1 MKVSIITA
9 TFNREG
15 TIKRAIKSIKGQLY
29 RDIEVVIVDGASADG
44 TMAVVKPLLSKNDSC
59 VSEKDGGIYDALNK
73 GIERSSG
80 EIIGFLH
87 SDDIFYNDSVIS
99 KVVELFKDESVDVVY
114 GDACFFRK
122 GNVEKT
128 VRYYRSSELSLKNL
142 AWGQM
147 PAHTAMFVRKSIYQN
162 CGGFDISYKICGDYE
177 FLCRL
182 VSSFTPKSV
191 YLPEKIVRMQI
202 GGVSTGGFKNTI
214 ILNREVLR
222 SCRANG
228 IYTNLFMVLSKYPSK
243 ILQLIRR

>member
-1 MKVSIITA
+1 LKVSIITA

-15 TIKRAIKSIKGQLY
+15 TIKRAIRSIKGQLY
-29 RDIEVVIVDGASADG
+29 QNIEVVIVDGASTDG
-44 TMAVVKPLLSKNDSC
+44 TITVVKPLLSKNDSC

-73 GIERSSG
+73 GIERSTG

-99 KVVELFKDESVDVVY
+99 KVVESFKDESVDVVY

-122 GNVEKT
+122 GNFKKT
-128 VRYYRSSELSLKNL
+128 VRYYRSHELSLKNL

-162 CGGFDISYKICGDYE
+162 YGGFDTSYKICGDYE

-182 VSSFTPKSV
+182 VSIVTPKSV

-202 GGVSTGGFKNTI
+202 GGVSTGGFKNTV
-214 ILNREVLR
+214 ILNKEVLM

-228 IYTNLFMVLSKYPSK
+228 IYTNLFMILSKYPSK

>member
-114 GDACFFRK
+114 GDACFFRE

-128 VRYYRSSELSLKNL
+128 VRYYRSPELSLKNL

-147 PAHTAMFVRKSIYQN
+147 PAHTAMFVRKSIYEH
-162 CGGFDISYKICGDYE
+162 CGGFDTSYKICGDYE

-182 VSSFTPKSV
+182 VSSVTPKSV
-191 YLPEKIVRMQI
+191 YLPEKVVRMQI
-202 GGVSTGGFKNTI
+202 GGVSTGGFKNTV
-214 ILNREVLR
+214 ILNREVLT

-228 IYTNLFMVLSKYPSK
+228 IYTNLFMILSKYPSK